1 MQRERE
7 RERRRKRERDRPER
21 ERDRVKMKLVVI
33 TKLRSK
39 LKKFTQHKIS
49 FSNTSKISSKRNGP
63 NAKEMPTTG
72 NNVTVVHCKF
82 ASEDDSKTISI
93 TLPSPASVQKVC
105 EAFLS
110 ERSDVQQ
117 LIQKKGGT
125 FEGFAVCALPTSSS
139 KATTTLTTSTK
150 KTKKEEE
157 EDEKNQT
164 TIYGLSGSEA
174 STILDDAKV
183 LENND
188 RITMALTKEYNLKS
202 LNPVRKYTIGSFHGT
217 NLPKFKSGKQAAVE
231 WQMRRTIDEANPTVA
246 SGLSLVGGKRQ
257 AFIGAKEKGQSAKFY
272 ILKAQNTNDFC
283 ALPMETWYNFK
294 QLMSR
299 KVLNLEEAEELM
311 KNKQDRLYETSAK
324 FVGSRANDADLD
336 RFSDSDSEEDIVNPK
351 SRRNRK
357 RGEDTDDEDEE
368 NEGKKKGRKR
378 GGGGGKKK
386 GEEDEMK
393 EKNEDGIGE
402 GWEHDQTYSDDEGG
416 EVMTTADP
424 EQQEI
429 DKQNAPKP
437 PTADSDDELDENAQK
452 IKTLLTRQNAIE
464 KNVTAAAIFSD
475 DDDDDDDDDIPEDFD
490 PDKEEVNIAGSLVNK
505 VKQKEKKDQEA
516 AKAAAAAAKEAA
528 AEEQR
533 RALAQQ
539 QQLQQQQL
547 QQQQGVKRTASQAG
561 MTSQENSARKSVQRP
576 LSRGVSAPGGGGDK
590 IKDESATN
598 PIEKIIRDLLNKNP
612 GRTTMK
618 DITKACR
625 KAGLVSS
632 DAGKAQLKATI
643 ERILK
648 FSQTSDGV
656 MVVALK

>member
-1 MQRERE
+1 M
-7 RERRRKRERDRPER
+7 
-21 ERDRVKMKLVVI
+21 
-33 TKLRSK
+33 
-39 LKKFTQHKIS
+39 
-49 FSNTSKISSKRNGP
+49 
-63 NAKEMPTTG
+63 
-72 NNVTVVHCKF
+72 TVVHCKF

-93 TLPSPASVQKVC
+93 TLPSSDATVARVC
-105 EAFLS
+105 ERFLS
-110 ERSDVQQ
+110 ERADVQQ

-125 FEGFAVCALPTSSS
+125 FEGFTVCALPSSS
-139 KATTTLTTSTK
+139 SSSFTKATPTGTESTI
-150 KTKKEEE
+150 KTKKEEDE
-157 EDEKNQT
+157 EEKKQS
-164 TIYGLSGSEA
+164 TINGLSISEA
-174 STILDDAKV
+174 STVFEDAKV
-183 LENND
+183 LQNND
-188 RITMALTKEYNLKS
+188 RVTMALTKEYSLKT

-257 AFIGAKEKGQSAKFY
+257 AFVGAKEKGQSAKFY

-283 ALPMETWYNFK
+283 ALPMETWYNFR

-324 FVGSRANDADLD
+324 FVGSGANADLD
-336 RFSDSDSEEDIVNPK
+336 RFSDSDSEDDIVNPK
-351 SRRNRK
+351 SRRNKK
-357 RGEDTDDEDEE
+357 RGEDSDDEDED
-368 NEGKKKGRKR
+368 NGGKKRGRKR

-386 GEEDEMK
+386 GDDEDETK

-416 EVMTTADP
+416 EVMATADP

-464 KNVTAAAIFSD
+464 NNVTAAAIFSD
-475 DDDDDDDDDIPEDFD
+475 DDDDDDDDDIPDDFD
-490 PDKEEVNIAGSLVNK
+490 PDKEEVNIGKARSLVAK
-505 VKQKEKKDQEA
+505 VKEKEEKDKEA
-516 AKAAAAAAKEAA
+516 AKEAAAAAKEAA
-528 AEEQR
+528 AEQQR

-547 QQQQGVKRTASQAG
+547 QQQQAAAVASQGVKRTASQAG
-561 MTSQENSARKSVQRP
+561 MTSQENSARKSAQRP
-576 LSRGVSAPGGGGDK
+576 LSRGASTPGIGGDK

-598 PIEKIIRDLLNKNP
+598 PIEKIIRELLKKNP

-625 KAGLVSS
+625 KAGLVGS
-632 DAGKAQLKATI
+632 DAGKAQLKQTI
-643 ERILK
+643 ERILR